1 MLDELQQIGARIRG
15 LRDIMEVSAETLAAY
30 LQIPLATLADYESG
44 QADLP
49 VSVLYKLA
57 IYFHV
62 EFSVLLT
69 GEEPKLH
76 IYSIVRRGHGISID
90 RRKEYSHLSLAA
102 NFVDKKAEPFLVTVE
117 PDTGYVPFALNSH
130 PGQEFNYVLK
140 GSVKIAIGK
149 HEVVLNE
156 GDALYFDSSF
166 PHGMKA
172 VGHESGAVFSGD
184 ILRCR
189 IQDCVLPRG

>member
-15 LRDIMEVSAETLAAY
+15 LREIMEVSAETLAAY
-30 LQIPLATLADYESG
+30 LQLPLATLADYESG
-44 QADLP
+44 QADFP
-49 VSVLYKLA
+49 VSVLYKVAL
-57 IYFHV
+57 FFQV

-76 IYSIVRRGHGISID
+76 IYSVVRHGHGINID

-102 NFVDKKAEPFLVTVE
+102 NFVEKKAEPFLVTVE
-117 PDTGYVPFALNSH
+117 PEAGNAPFALNSH

-140 GSVKIAIGK
+140 GTVKIAIGK

-172 VGHESGAVFSGD
+172 GGDEPAQFLAVIF
-184 ILRCR
+184 
-189 IQDCVLPRG
+189 

>member
-1 MLDELQQIGARIRG
+1 MLEELQQIGARIRG
-15 LRDIMEVSAETLAAY
+15 LRDIMEVPADTLAAY
-30 LQIPLATLADYESG
+30 LDIPLAILEGYESG
-44 QADLP
+44 QVDIP

-57 IYFHV
+57 IFFQV

-76 IYSIVRRGHGISID
+76 VYSIVRNGHGIPID

-117 PDTGYVPFALNSH
+117 PSVEGTSIALNSH

-140 GSVKIAIGK
+140 GTVKIVIGK

-172 VGHESGAVFSGD
+172 VGDVPAQFLAV
-184 ILRCR
+184 I
-189 IQDCVLPRG
+189 I